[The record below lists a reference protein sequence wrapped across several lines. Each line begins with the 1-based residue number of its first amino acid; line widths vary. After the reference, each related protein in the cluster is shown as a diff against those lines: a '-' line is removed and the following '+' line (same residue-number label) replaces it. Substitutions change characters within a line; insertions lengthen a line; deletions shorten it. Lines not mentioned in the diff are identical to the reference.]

1 LRYAVNYNIIK
12 FDTFVYFYSIN
23 HKYKPMKKLALVFT
37 LILGTTFFASAQV
50 IPSFGFGIKGGVNLA
65 TLSTSGG
72 TFDSGN
78 RAGFN
83 AGVFA
88 RIGALGLNLQ
98 PELYYAS
105 KSATS
110 TSNGVTNTVTF
121 NSIDLPVLLGFKFG
135 ALGLGGH
142 LHTGPL
148 VSFLINKDQS
158 FSGALGSVTSVRDYK
173 NQNLAWIFGAGVD
186 IKSVSI
192 DLRYEKGL
200 STLNSNDGNYQDKLN
215 LWNLSI
221 GFNLL

>member
-1 LRYAVNYNIIK
+1 
-12 FDTFVYFYSIN
+12 
-23 HKYKPMKKLALVFT
+23 MKKITLLLAFIFSTT
-37 LILGTTFFASAQV
+37 LFASAQV
-50 IPSFGFGIKGGVNLA
+50 IPSFGFGFKGGVNLA
-65 TLSTSGG
+65 QLSTSGG

-83 AGVFA
+83 AGIFA
-88 RIGALGLNLQ
+88 RIGALGVNLQ

-105 KSATS
+105 KSSTS
-110 TSNGVTNTVTF
+110 TSNGTTNTVTF

-148 VSFLINKDQS
+148 VSFLINKDQT

-173 NQNLAWIFGAGVD
+173 NQDLAWVFGAGLD
-186 IKSVSI
+186 LKSLSI

-200 STLNSNDGNYQDKLN
+200 STLNSNDGSYQDKLN
-215 LWNLSI
+215 LFNLSLSI
-221 GFNLL
+221 NIL

>member
-1 LRYAVNYNIIK
+1 
-12 FDTFVYFYSIN
+12 
-23 HKYKPMKKLALVFT
+23 MKKITLLLAV
-37 LILGTTFFASAQV
+37 ILSGSIAASAQV
-50 IPSFGFGIKGGVNLA
+50 IPSFGFGVKGGINLA
-65 TLSTSGG
+65 QLSTSGG

-98 PELYYAS
+98 PELYYAN
-105 KSATS
+105 KSSTS

-142 LHTGPL
+142 LHTGPM
-148 VSFLINKDQS
+148 VSFLINKEQS

-186 IKSVSI
+186 LKSISV

-200 STLNSNDGNYQDKLN
+200 STLNSNDGSYQDKLN

>member
-1 LRYAVNYNIIK
+1 
-12 FDTFVYFYSIN
+12 
-23 HKYKPMKKLALVFT
+23 MKKITLLLALIFST
-37 LILGTTFFASAQV
+37 GIIASAQV
-50 IPSFGFGIKGGVNLA
+50 IPSFGFGVKGGINLSQ
-65 TLSTSGG
+65 LSTSGG

-88 RIGALGLNLQ
+88 RVGALGINLQ

-105 KSATS
+105 KSSTS

-158 FSGALGSVTSVRDYK
+158 FSSALGSVSSVRDYK
-173 NQNLAWIFGAGVD
+173 NQNLAWIFGAGLD
-186 IKSVSI
+186 LKSISI

-200 STLNSNDGNYQDKLN
+200 STLNNNDSSYQDKLN

-221 GFNLL
+221 SFNLL

>member
-1 LRYAVNYNIIK
+1 
-12 FDTFVYFYSIN
+12 
-23 HKYKPMKKLALVFT
+23 MKKITLLFT
-37 LILGTTFFASAQV
+37 LILGTTLFASAQV
-50 IPSFGFGIKGGVNLA
+50 IPSFGFGVKGGVNLA
-65 TLSTSGG
+65 TFSTDGNTAFS
-72 TFDSGN
+72 SGN

-105 KSATS
+105 KSSTS
-110 TSNGVTNTVTF
+110 TNNGVTNTVTF

-135 ALGLGGH
+135 ALGLGAH

-148 VSFLINKDQS
+148 VSFMINKDQS
-158 FSGALGSVTSVRDYK
+158 FSGAFTNVASVRDYK

-186 IKSVSI
+186 IKSISI